1 MKKKWIALVL
11 VLAVMLVAWLSA
23 MDSFAL
29 DQKEMQAARASAGE
43 TLPEEPKQLETPEQ
57 TDAPEAPEQTDA
69 PEETEDPAELPT
81 PEETD
86 TPEPTDSL
94 EEELTPETTP
104 EAGET
109 PVPEKLRISLHAN
122 RSFAFAWEDE
132 VRVELSVTGGA
143 PEYDVSFSVWGERN
157 EVRLDQNGRATFS
170 YTPEG
175 YGEYTITATV
185 ADGSGQVERASVN
198 LIAAERGG
206 ESESDRLRSVQGA
219 SLTGDWRHDIVA
231 IAGTQVGW
239 SYDERCFMIDEAG
252 DKHYYSRYGDW
263 WGAPYSDWCAM
274 FVAFCA
280 HYALI
285 PDSDCPTSA
294 SCGTWKDELER
305 MGVYRSA
312 DSGYRPQSGDIVFF
326 TWAGKKGPSHMGI
339 VERADSTTLYTIEG
353 NVGGVRRKE
362 RERNATVTGYGS
374 MEAIMLRAGK
384 LRAEETREPAG
395 DVTATPAIEVTT
407 APTATPTIEMTA
419 APTVTPTIEVT
430 VTPTI
435 EVTAAPTTVVPA
447 QEEPGYTPVDRATAG
462 YTMAGT
468 VNVRSGPSTRTETVG
483 QVSPRGSRVDVLGA
497 VERDGELW
505 FAVKAGRV
513 EGFIFGELLRLEEI
527 EEEAEEEETGET
539 GETPEPTDSPEST
552 PAPEETASPEPT
564 ATTAAETT
572 SEPTDAP
579 ADNPLEG
586 LLAYTTR
593 DAVLM
598 RAEPS
603 EKADRI
609 GRLDHANTQVILLGI
624 SDDGLWLRVQYGAQQ
639 GYIYA
644 KLLSVT
650 EQRAEHIP
658 DMDELGMRTGYT
670 AVSGVSLYDRPSE
683 KGGSMT
689 IRKKGTELAISG
701 TEENEKGLWY
711 LVQFGSRTL
720 YAREV
725 DVVFGGEGI
734 ATATPTAD
742 PTATPTAEPTATPTA
757 EPTATPTAEPT
768 ATPTV
773 EPTATP
779 TAEPTATPTAEP
791 TATPTAE
798 PTEAPVTYCN
808 LEEHAHDAEC
818 FDGSGAFICRLPEH
832 VHSEACLIQ
841 PTMKPAATPD
851 AEAEEALTKEIPALL
866 TARRTSEPD
875 ETTLEATPGEAEP
888 EETPET
894 TPGEATPGETI
905 PGEAEPD
912 ETPEETTPGEAEP
925 DETPEETMPGEAE
938 PEETPETTP
947 GEAEPDETP
956 EEATPG
962 EATPGEA
969 TPGEATPGE
978 ATPGEAEL
986 EEQKT
991 VYEQYLAEVEALE
1004 AIGELDELSAQEA
1017 NALLERLRE
1026 AFEQRE
1032 LTQEEFE
1039 ALYNRVFFLLY
1050 GDPNSIAE
1058 AAKGSNWM
1066 SLRDSGWFQRYSG
1079 STATLS
1085 RARRAA
1091 AVTMASMPLDAGER
1105 AAQPSDVQVKD
1116 RGGSNA
1122 KDDGSVSVSKT
1133 IAGTELENVFDITL
1147 QVQTSVNVSQIV
1159 KEPDMAI
1166 VIVMDISNTMNSD
1179 FGGVTRYA
1187 AAMTAAESF
1196 LDQFAENNSLGI
1208 SKVGYVAFNTDA
1220 HQIFGLQP
1228 CSTQAQANALKNT
1241 MRTQTGSIINAWDYD
1256 VTHNRFTN
1264 VEAGLAM
1271 ASDMLNQVSNENKF
1285 IIFLSD
1291 GFPTTYISSG
1301 YSGYDPYDSTG
1312 RFYDHVLNKK
1322 CLYGT
1327 SYSDE
1332 AAIRARKKAAAIKGA
1347 GTTIF
1352 SIGVDVAGQTIQQYI
1367 TQSEKADGFSVVD
1380 RTGTTY
1386 EIGDAS
1392 STESYKS
1399 WLREKIGSGYYYD
1412 STDSAGLTAAYNQIF
1427 EEIKQSVAAG
1437 AVADWVASDPL
1448 PTVGGSTETVEF
1460 IGFYSKEPKLV
1471 EGNLKGSHDENG
1483 ENTAAF
1489 VANKAAISWNL
1500 KESGYQTQNNG
1511 TATVYLYELVY
1522 RVRLKNET
1530 GSFAEGTI
1538 YPTNDTTSLQYR
1550 TIEGADGNLSVSDP
1564 KTIEFPI
1571 PSVHGYLAELR
1582 FTKTDG
1588 QGGNVPGAVFTLSHD
1603 TSQCA
1608 ICRGNKT
1615 SVPVE
1620 SQDQTSTADGIVSFT
1635 GIPSGHIYTL
1645 QETRIPDGYVS
1656 NGNTYTVSVAYD
1668 KVTVAV
1674 QSADGSSVE
1683 WSGVYPNQKYFEL
1696 PRTGGAGPL
1705 LYTSGGLLL
1714 MAASAFLLYIHN
1726 RRRKEDNQSS

>member
-43 TLPEEPKQLETPEQ
+43 TLPEEPKQPETPEQ
-57 TDAPEAPEQTDA
+57 TDAPEAPEQTDAPETPEQTDAPETPEQTDA

-132 VRVELSVTGGA
+132 VRVELSVTGGV

-157 EVRLDQNGRATFS
+157 EVRLDQNGRAVFS

-280 HYALI
+280 HYAQI

-339 VERADSTTLYTIEG
+339 VERVDSTTLYTIEG

-407 APTATPTIEMTA
+407 APTA
-419 APTVTPTIEVT
+419 
-430 VTPTI
+430 
-435 EVTAAPTTVVPA
+435 APTTVVPA
-447 QEEPGYTPVDRATAG
+447 QEEPGYTPMDRATAG

-497 VERDGELW
+497 VESDGELW

-513 EGFIFGELLRLEEI
+513 EGYIFGELLRLEEI
-527 EEEAEEEETGET
+527 EEETEEEETGET

-564 ATTAAETT
+564 ATTAAEKT

-598 RAEPS
+598 RAEPG

-734 ATATPTAD
+734 ATATPTAEPTATPAAE

-768 ATPTV
+768 PTPTA

-779 TAEPTATPTAEP
+779 TAEPTATPTAEL
-791 TATPTAE
+791 TVTPTAE

-851 AEAEEALTKEIPALL
+851 VEAEEALTKEIPALL

-875 ETTLEATPGEAEP
+875 
-888 EETPET
+888 
-894 TPGEATPGETI
+894 
-905 PGEAEPD
+905 
-912 ETPEETTPGEAEP
+912 
-925 DETPEETMPGEAE
+925 
-938 PEETPETTP
+938 EETPETTP

-1026 AFEQRE
+1026 AFEQGE

-1085 RARRAA
+1085 RARRAS
-1091 AVTMASMPLDAGER
+1091 AVTMASMPLDVGER

-1122 KDDGSVSVSKT
+1122 TNDGSVSVSKT

-1166 VIVMDISNTMNSD
+1166 VIVMDISNTMNSN

-1228 CSTQAQANALKNT
+1228 CSNQAQADALKNT
-1241 MRTQTGSIINAWDYD
+1241 MRTRTGSIINAPGYKDAH
-1256 VTHNRFTN
+1256 TRFTN

-1271 ASDMLNQVSNENKF
+1271 ASDMLNGVSNENKF

-1332 AAIRARKKAAAIKGA
+1332 AAIRARKKAAAIKEA

-1352 SIGVDVAGQTIQQYI
+1352 SIGVDVAGQTIQEYI
-1367 TQSEKADGFSVVD
+1367 TQSENADGFSVVD

-1489 VANKAAISWNL
+1489 VADKAAINWNL

-1550 TIEGADGNLSVSDP
+1550 TIEGTDGNLTVSDP

-1645 QETRIPDGYVS
+1645 QETMIPDGYVA
-1656 NGNTYTVSVAYD
+1656 NGNTYTVRVAYD
-1668 KVTVAV
+1668 EVTVAV
-1674 QSADGSSVE
+1674 QGADGSSVE

-1696 PRTGGAGPL
+1696 PRTGGTGPL

>member
-1 MKKKWIALVL
+1 M
-11 VLAVMLVAWLSA
+11 
-23 MDSFAL
+23 
-29 DQKEMQAARASAGE
+29 
-43 TLPEEPKQLETPEQ
+43 
-57 TDAPEAPEQTDA
+57 
-69 PEETEDPAELPT
+69 
-81 PEETD
+81 
-86 TPEPTDSL
+86 
-94 EEELTPETTP
+94 
-104 EAGET
+104 
-109 PVPEKLRISLHAN
+109 
-122 RSFAFAWEDE
+122 
-132 VRVELSVTGGA
+132 
-143 PEYDVSFSVWGERN
+143 
-157 EVRLDQNGRATFS
+157 
-170 YTPEG
+170 
-175 YGEYTITATV
+175 
-185 ADGSGQVERASVN
+185 
-198 LIAAERGG
+198 
-206 ESESDRLRSVQGA
+206 
-219 SLTGDWRHDIVA
+219 
-231 IAGTQVGW
+231 
-239 SYDERCFMIDEAG
+239 
-252 DKHYYSRYGDW
+252 
-263 WGAPYSDWCAM
+263 
-274 FVAFCA
+274 
-280 HYALI
+280 
-285 PDSDCPTSA
+285 
-294 SCGTWKDELER
+294 
-305 MGVYRSA
+305 
-312 DSGYRPQSGDIVFF
+312 
-326 TWAGKKGPSHMGI
+326 
-339 VERADSTTLYTIEG
+339 
-353 NVGGVRRKE
+353 
-362 RERNATVTGYGS
+362 
-374 MEAIMLRAGK
+374 
-384 LRAEETREPAG
+384 
-395 DVTATPAIEVTT
+395 
-407 APTATPTIEMTA
+407 
-419 APTVTPTIEVT
+419 
-430 VTPTI
+430 
-435 EVTAAPTTVVPA
+435 
-447 QEEPGYTPVDRATAG
+447 
-462 YTMAGT
+462 
-468 VNVRSGPSTRTETVG
+468 
-483 QVSPRGSRVDVLGA
+483 
-497 VERDGELW
+497 
-505 FAVKAGRV
+505 
-513 EGFIFGELLRLEEI
+513 
-527 EEEAEEEETGET
+527 
-539 GETPEPTDSPEST
+539 
-552 PAPEETASPEPT
+552 
-564 ATTAAETT
+564 
-572 SEPTDAP
+572 
-579 ADNPLEG
+579 
-586 LLAYTTR
+586 
-593 DAVLM
+593 
-598 RAEPS
+598 
-603 EKADRI
+603 
-609 GRLDHANTQVILLGI
+609 
-624 SDDGLWLRVQYGAQQ
+624 
-639 GYIYA
+639 
-644 KLLSVT
+644 
-650 EQRAEHIP
+650 
-658 DMDELGMRTGYT
+658 
-670 AVSGVSLYDRPSE
+670 
-683 KGGSMT
+683 
-689 IRKKGTELAISG
+689 
-701 TEENEKGLWY
+701 
-711 LVQFGSRTL
+711 
-720 YAREV
+720 
-725 DVVFGGEGI
+725 VFGGEGI
-734 ATATPTAD
+734 ATATPTAE

-779 TAEPTATPTAEP
+779 TAEPTATPTV
-791 TATPTAE
+791 E

-808 LEEHAHDAEC
+808 LEEHAHDAGC
-818 FDGSGAFICRLPEH
+818 FDENGTFICRLPEH
-832 VHSEACLIQ
+832 AHNEACLIQ

-851 AEAEEALTKEIPALL
+851 ADAVEAWTMEMPSLL
-866 TARRTSEPD
+866 ATRRTAQPIEPEKTPDELQPD
-875 ETTLEATPGEAEP
+875 ETREETTPGEAETEETPDETEP
-888 EETPET
+888 EETPDET
-894 TPGEATPGETI
+894 TPGEATPDEKPDGTTPDET
-905 PGEAEPD
+905 EPD
-912 ETPEETTPGEAEP
+912 ETEPDETEPDETEPKETTPGEATSDETEPDETMPGEATPDEKPGETTPGEAEP
-925 DETPEETMPGEAE
+925 DEA
-938 PEETPETTP
+938 TP
-947 GEAEPDETP
+947 GEAEPDEKPDGT
-956 EEATPG
+956 TPG
-962 EATPGEA
+962 EAE
-969 TPGEATPGE
+969 
-978 ATPGEAEL
+978 PGEAEL

-1004 AIGELDELSAQEA
+1004 SIGELDELSAQEA
-1017 NALLERLRE
+1017 KALLERLRE
-1026 AFEQRE
+1026 AFEQGE

-1091 AVTMASMPLDAGER
+1091 AVTMASMPLDVGER
-1105 AAQPSDVQVKD
+1105 SAQPSDVQVES

-1122 KDDGSVSVSKT
+1122 TNDGSVSVSKT

-1166 VIVMDISNTMNSD
+1166 VIVMDISNTMNSN
-1179 FGGVTRYA
+1179 FGNVTRYA
-1187 AAMTAAESF
+1187 AAMTAAEDF

-1228 CSTQAQANALKNT
+1228 CSTQKQADALKNT
-1241 MRTQTGSIINAWDYD
+1241 MRTQTGRIINAAGYNDS
-1256 VTHNRFTN
+1256 HSRFTN

-1332 AAIRARKKAAAIKGA
+1332 AAIRARKKAAEIKKA

-1352 SIGVDVAGQTIQQYI
+1352 SIGVDVAGQTIQNYI
-1367 TQSEKADGFSVVD
+1367 TQSENADGFSVVD

-1471 EGNLKGSHDENG
+1471 EGNLKGSHAENG

-1489 VANKAAISWNL
+1489 DEEKAAISWNL
-1500 KESGYQTQNNG
+1500 KESGYQTQTNG

-1550 TIEGADGNLSVSDP
+1550 TIEGTDGSLTVSDP
-1564 KTIEFPI
+1564 KTIKFPI
-1571 PSVHGYLAELR
+1571 PSVQGYLAELR

-1588 QGGNVPGAVFTLSHD
+1588 QGGFVPDAEFTLSHD

-1620 SQDQTSTADGIVSFT
+1620 SQKQTSTADGSVSFT

-1645 QETRIPDGYVS
+1645 QETMIPDGYVS

-1714 MAASAFLLYIHN
+1714 MAASAFLLYIHI

>member
-1 MKKKWIALVL
+1 MKKKWIAVFL
-11 VLAVMLVAWLSA
+11 VLAVMMTAWLSA

-29 DQKEMQAARASAGE
+29 DQKETQASHASASESLPDQPEKTGK
-43 TLPEEPKQLETPEQ
+43 PEETVKPEETGEPVETEKPEETQ
-57 TDAPEAPEQTDA
+57 APVETERPEETQAPAETEKPEETGESAETERPEETEAPAETEA
-69 PEETEDPAELPT
+69 PEETGCPEQTEGPEMMAT
-81 PEETD
+81 PEAEASV
-86 TPEPTDSL
+86 EPS
-94 EEELTPETTP
+94 LTPETSP
-104 EAGET
+104 T
-109 PVPEKLRISLHAN
+109 PVPQKLRLSIQAN

-132 VRVELSVTGGA
+132 VQVELAVAGGVPA
-143 PEYDVSFSVWGERN
+143 YHVSFSVWGEQN
-157 EVRLDQNGRATFS
+157 EVTLSQSGTATFRF
-170 YTPEG
+170 TPEG
-175 YGEYTITATV
+175 YGEHTVTATV
-185 ADGSGQVERASVN
+185 ADGSGQVERASVS

-206 ESESDRLRSVQGA
+206 ESESDWLRSVQGA
-219 SLTGDWRHDIVA
+219 ELTGDWRKDIVA
-231 IAGTQVGW
+231 IARTQVGW
-239 SYDERCFMIDEAG
+239 SYNEKYFMIDEAG

-280 HYALI
+280 HYAQI

-294 SCGTWKDELER
+294 SCGTFKGYLES
-305 MGVYRSA
+305 MGAYRPA
-312 DSGYRPQSGDIVFF
+312 KSGYQPQSGDIVFF
-326 TWAGKKGPSHMGI
+326 TWKGEKGVSHMGI
-339 VERADSTTLYTIEG
+339 VERVSDSTLYTIEG

-362 RERNATVTGYGS
+362 RSRDATVTGYGS
-374 MEAIMLRAGK
+374 MESLMIRAGK
-384 LRAEETREPAG
+384 LSA
-395 DVTATPAIEVTT
+395 
-407 APTATPTIEMTA
+407 APTEEPTHEATA
-419 APTVTPTIEVT
+419 APEA
-430 VTPTI
+430 
-435 EVTAAPTTVVPA
+435 EATAAPAAEPTHEATAAPEAEATAVPTAESTAEATALPVVEPVPA
-447 QEEPGYTPVDRATAG
+447 ETELGYTPTNRTLVG
-462 YTMAGT
+462 YTTAGT
-468 VNVRSGPSTRTETVG
+468 VNVRSGPSKKTKTVG
-483 QVSPRGSRVDVLGA
+483 QVSPRGSCVEVLGTA
-497 VERDGELW
+497 ESDGELW
-505 FAVKAGRV
+505 IAVKAGRI
-513 EGFIFGELLRLEEI
+513 EGYIFGELLRLEEI
-527 EEEAEEEETGET
+527 EREETENSELT
-539 GETPEPTDSPEST
+539 LEATPRTENGPEAT
-552 PAPEETASPEPT
+552 PNPEETVSPEPT
-564 ATTAAETT
+564 ATPEAEVTA
-572 SEPTDAP
+572 EPTE
-579 ADNPLEG
+579 NPLEG
-586 LLAYTTR
+586 LIAYTTR

-598 RAEPS
+598 REEPG
-603 EKADRI
+603 ENAACI
-609 GRLDHANTQVILLGI
+609 GRLDRKNTQVIVLDI
-624 SDDGLWLRVQYGAQQ
+624 SDDGLWLCVQYGAQQ

-650 EQRAEHIP
+650 GEWMEHIP
-658 DMDELGMRTGYT
+658 DTDELGMRIGYT
-670 AVSGVSLYDRPSE
+670 AVNGVSLYDRPSE
-683 KGGSMT
+683 KGGSVT
-689 IRKKGTELAISG
+689 IEKKGTELAISG

-734 ATATPTAD
+734 ATATPTA
-742 PTATPTAEPTATPTA
+742 EPTATPTA

-773 EPTATP
+773 
-779 TAEPTATPTAEP
+779 EP

-851 AEAEEALTKEIPALL
+851 AEAEKALTKEMPALL
-866 TARRTSEPD
+866 AARRTSEPPE
-875 ETTLEATPGEAEP
+875 ETTLETKPDEAEL
-888 EETPET
+888 ET
-894 TPGEATPGETI
+894 TPD
-905 PGEAEPD
+905 EAEPD
-912 ETPEETTPGEAEP
+912 ETPEETTPDEAEP
-925 DETPEETMPGEAE
+925 ETTPEETT
-938 PEETPETTP
+938 PEET
-947 GEAEPDETP
+947 TP
-956 EEATPG
+956 EET
-962 EATPGEA
+962 

-991 VYEQYLAEVEALE
+991 VYEQYLADVEALE
-1004 AIGELDELSAQEA
+1004 SISELEELSAQEA
-1017 NALLERLRE
+1017 KALLERLRE
-1026 AFEQRE
+1026 AFEQGE

-1091 AVTMASMPLDAGER
+1091 AVTMASMPLDVGER
-1105 AAQPSDVQVKD
+1105 AAQPSDVQVES

-1122 KDDGSVSVSKT
+1122 TDDGSVSVSKT

-1166 VIVMDISNTMNSD
+1166 VIVMDISNTMNSN
-1179 FGGVTRYA
+1179 FKGVTRYA

-1196 LDQFAENNSLGI
+1196 LDQFAANNSLGI

-1228 CSTQAQANALKNT
+1228 CSTQEQANALKNT
-1241 MRTQTGSIINAWDYD
+1241 MRTQTGRIINAAGYNDS
-1256 VTHNRFTN
+1256 HSRFTN

-1332 AAIRARKKAAAIKGA
+1332 AAIRARKKAADIKA
-1347 GTTIF
+1347 SGTTIF
-1352 SIGVDVAGQTIQQYI
+1352 SIGVDVAGQTIQTYI
-1367 TQSEKADGFSVVD
+1367 TQSENANGFSVVD

-1427 EEIKQSVAAG
+1427 AEIKHSVEAG
-1437 AVADWVASDPL
+1437 SVADWVASDPL

-1460 IGFYSKEPKLV
+1460 IGFYDKTPDLV
-1471 EGNLKGSHDENG
+1471 STDLTGSHAENG

-1489 VANKAAISWNL
+1489 DAEKAAISWNL

-1550 TIEGADGNLSVSDP
+1550 TIEGTDGNLSVSDP

-1588 QGGNVPGAVFTLSHD
+1588 QEGIVPGAEFTLSHD

-1608 ICRGNKT
+1608 ICRGNNT

-1620 SQDQTSTADGIVSFT
+1620 SQDQTSTADGSVSFT
-1635 GIPSGHIYTL
+1635 GIPSGHTYTL

-1705 LYTSGGLLL
+1705 LYTAGGLLL
-1714 MAASAFLLYIHN
+1714 MTASAILLYIHN

>member
-43 TLPEEPKQLETPEQ
+43 TLPEEPKQPETPEQTDAPEHPEQTDAPETPEQTDAPETPEQ

-69 PEETEDPAELPT
+69 PETPDQTDAPEETEDPTELPT

-132 VRVELSVTGGA
+132 VRVELSVTGGV

-157 EVRLDQNGRATFS
+157 EARLDQNGRATFS

-280 HYALI
+280 HYAQI

-384 LRAEETREPAG
+384 LRAEEMREPAG

-407 APTATPTIEMTA
+407 APT
-419 APTVTPTIEVT
+419 VTPTIEVT
-430 VTPTI
+430 VTPTV

-447 QEEPGYTPVDRATAG
+447 QEEPGYTPMDRATAG

-497 VERDGELW
+497 VESDGELW

-513 EGFIFGELLRLEEI
+513 EGYIFGELLRLEEI

-734 ATATPTAD
+734 ATATPTAE

-768 ATPTV
+768 ATPTAEPTATPPAEPTATPTV

-791 TATPTAE
+791 TVTPTAE

-866 TARRTSEPD
+866 TARRTSEPE
-875 ETTLEATPGEAEP
+875 ETTL
-888 EETPET
+888 
-894 TPGEATPGETI
+894 
-905 PGEAEPD
+905 
-912 ETPEETTPGEAEP
+912 ETTPGEAEP
-925 DETPEETMPGEAE
+925 D
-938 PEETPETTP
+938 ETPETTP

-956 EEATPG
+956 DATQG

-969 TPGEATPGE
+969 TSGE

-1228 CSTQAQANALKNT
+1228 CSTQAQADALKNT

-1271 ASDMLNQVSNENKF
+1271 ASDMLNKVSNENKF

-1352 SIGVDVAGQTIQQYI
+1352 SIGVNVAGQTIQNYI
-1367 TQSEKADGFSVVD
+1367 TQSEKANGFSVVD

-1489 VANKAAISWNL
+1489 VADKAAISWNL

-1550 TIEGADGNLSVSDP
+1550 TIEGTDGNLTVSDP

-1571 PSVHGYLAELR
+1571 PSVQGYLAELR

-1588 QGGNVPGAVFTLSHD
+1588 QGGFVPGAVFTLSHD

-1645 QETRIPDGYVS
+1645 QETMIPDGYVS

-1696 PRTGGAGPL
+1696 PRTGGTGPL